1 MLKNDPQASGTGTDF
16 LASQGR
22 ILVARVSVGQ
32 VKSKK
37 HHQKIFYKLRVA
49 RNQEKL
55 VLTSY
60 AQEPH
65 FNGSSTKCRVSLS
78 RN

>member
-1 MLKNDPQASGTGTDF
+1 MLKNNPQASGTGTDF

-22 ILVARVSVGQ
+22 VLVVRVSVGQ

-37 HHQKIFYKLRVA
+37 RRQFFFYKSRVA

-55 VLTSY
+55 VLMSY
-60 AQEPH
+60 TQEPH
-65 FNGSSTKCRVSLS
+65 FNSSSTKRRVPLS